1 MRTEELDYDLPEHL
15 IATRPVEPRDAC
27 RLLVV
32 SRTDE
37 RVVEHALFSDLP
49 SFLRPEDVMV
59 FNTSGVLP
67 ARLVGARQD
76 TGGAVEGLFL
86 DERANAAGAEWRVM
100 LKSNGKLRAGQV
112 IVLGTGDAKHEI
124 ELLQRDE
131 ECWIVRPIG
140 PGPAGAPEIL
150 ARVGAT
156 PLPPY
161 ILRQRKHTGL
171 SVDDAADRAWYQ
183 TVYAQIGGSVAAPT
197 AGLHFTEALLGRLAS
212 MGVARADVRLDV
224 GVGTFKPIESERVE
238 DHPMHAEWARVP
250 GTALSVIDAT
260 KHSGCDQ
267 GRGDGAEGEG
277 GKGGERGARGRVIAV
292 GTTSVRA
299 LESVPHGS
307 AGDWEGWTNLMIAPG
322 YGLKRVDALVTNF
335 HLPKSTLLLLIGA
348 FFPGGVGRVKA
359 IYTEAVRREY
369 RFYSYGD
376 AMLILP

>member
-32 SRTDE
+32 SRTDD
-37 RVVEHALFSDLP
+37 RLMEHARFSDLP
-49 SFLRPEDVMV
+49 SFLCPEDVMV

-67 ARLVGARQD
+67 ARLIGARKD

-86 DERANAAGAEWRVM
+86 AEHPNAAGAEWRVM

-112 IVLGTGDAKHEI
+112 IALGTGDVKHEI
-124 ELLQRDE
+124 ELLRRDD
-131 ECWIVRPIG
+131 ECWIVRPMG
-140 PGPAGAPEIL
+140 PGPAGATETL

-161 ILRQRKHTGL
+161 ILRQRKHTGQ
-171 SVDDAADRAWYQ
+171 SVDDTADRAWYQ
-183 TVYAQIGGSVAAPT
+183 TVYAQPGGSVAAPT

-250 GTALSVIDAT
+250 GAALEAM
-260 KHSGCDQ
+260 H
-267 GRGDGAEGEG
+267 GAKAGAG
-277 GKGGERGARGRVIAV
+277 GGERTEGRVIAV

-299 LESVPHGS
+299 LESVPQGS

-335 HLPKSTLLLLIGA
+335 HLPKSTLLLLVGA